1 METNKYKQKLLL
13 ISRLV
18 LLLILLSLIH
28 GCKLG
33 LRKLR
38 APFQLA
44 RTGRQD
50 QTFPKPVSAF
60 IRKMPIGHLQ
70 MTIPAGQARPV
81 QSSPVQ
87 WANVLGIELEATS
100 VQERESKRIVAG
112 EMKET
117 SKGTTR

>member
-18 LLLILLSLIH
+18 LLLILLSLVH

-33 LRKLR
+33 PRKLR
-38 APFQLA
+38 VPFQLA

-70 MTIPAGQARPV
+70 NDHSGRPSQA
-81 QSSPVQ
+81 SPVQ

-100 VQERESKRIVAG
+100 VQERERVR
-112 EMKET
+112 E
-117 SKGTTR
+117 

>member
-18 LLLILLSLIH
+18 LLFILLSLIH

-33 LRKLR
+33 LRKLGT
-38 APFQLA
+38 PFQLA
-44 RTGRQD
+44 RAGKQD

-60 IRKMPIGHLQ
+60 TRKMPIGHLQ
-70 MTIPAGQARPV
+70 NDHSGRPSQAR
-81 QSSPVQ
+81 PVQ

>member
-38 APFQLA
+38 VPFQLA

-50 QTFPKPVSAF
+50 QAFPKPVSAF

-70 MTIPAGQARPV
+70 NDHSGRPSQASPV

-87 WANVLGIELEATS
+87 WVKVLGIELEATS
-100 VQERESKRIVAG
+100 VQERERVR
-112 EMKET
+112 E
-117 SKGTTR
+117 

>member
-1 METNKYKQKLLL
+1 METNKYKQKLLM

-18 LLLILLSLIH
+18 LLFILLSLIH

-33 LRKLR
+33 LRKLGT
-38 APFQLA
+38 PFQLA
-44 RTGRQD
+44 RAGKQD

-60 IRKMPIGHLQ
+60 TRKMPIGHLQ
-70 MTIPAGQARPV
+70 NDHSGRPSQAR
-81 QSSPVQ
+81 PVQ

-117 SKGTTR
+117 SKGTTT